1 MVQCQCQLQPAPFWL
16 PMLRLF
22 LRVQAEFGMSWCAG
36 FSSSFWSAYHE
47 LIPRAEGQSS
57 WSITRM
63 LSKAVYTCFA
73 LKFYLV
79 GSITAIVYSDAGFE
93 ERAKLYR
100 FYHLA
105 NHYVRA
111 PPVLRSM
118 VPEWP
123 AQLRWPVTSAPRS
136 TEQDNLLSMQVLF
149 GGGYRSSAMSELSS
163 LTRNLQ

>member
-1 MVQCQCQLQPAPFWL
+1 
-16 PMLRLF
+16 MLRPVLC
-22 LRVQAEFGMSWCAG
+22 VQAEFGMSWCAG
-36 FSSSFWSAYHE
+36 FGGSFWSAYHE

-57 WSITRM
+57 WSITGMPSR
-63 LSKAVYTCFA
+63 AVYTCFA
-73 LKFYLV
+73 LLKFYLI
-79 GSITAIVYSDAGFE
+79 GSMTAIVYSRAGFE

-105 NHYVRA
+105 NHDVRV
-111 PPVLRSM
+111 PPVMRSM

-123 AQLRWPVTSAPRS
+123 AKLRWPVTPAPRS
-136 TEQDNLLSMQVLF
+136 TEQNNLPSMQVLF